1 MIGCKL
7 IKKITMTPKEKAKEL
22 VEFHFDFNGYS
33 LNESNLE
40 ISKRFAIKCCELI
53 RQESE
58 NFYQIKYFADVIEE
72 IELL

>member
-1 MIGCKL
+1 
-7 IKKITMTPKEKAKEL
+7 MTPKEKAKEL
-22 VEFHFDFNGYS
+22 VEFHIDFNGYS

-40 ISKRFAIKCCELI
+40 TSKRFAIKCCELI

-72 IELL
+72 IQLL